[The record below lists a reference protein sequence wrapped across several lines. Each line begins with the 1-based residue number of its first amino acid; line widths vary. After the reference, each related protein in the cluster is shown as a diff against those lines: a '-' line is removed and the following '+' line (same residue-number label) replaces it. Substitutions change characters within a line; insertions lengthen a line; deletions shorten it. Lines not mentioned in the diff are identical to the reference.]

1 MEDNSEIVEKTGT
14 SRNGHITVWLLG
26 ALVMIGL
33 IVVTLEIS
41 HRNISTFISTQ
52 QKYIVSIETTIL
64 VAFIVE
70 MLTRLDVFNSRF
82 PHMVQHAARLRILIR
97 IAGYSIGSLFVLSI
111 LASNPALGISVAAV
125 AGVATA
131 FATQNI
137 IASIS
142 ATVALTNGLIVKTGE
157 EIKVNHISGKVADI
171 NLTHTVLSVADEVVF
186 VPNSVLISS
195 IVRRKKRV
203 SGSDNNV
210 RDW

>member
-142 ATVALTNGLIVKTGE
+142 ATVLLTNGLIVKTGE

-203 SGSDNNV
+203 SGSDTNV
-210 RDW
+210 RNW